1 MEDLHSFKKLALKRF
16 PKLDSREH
24 SEEKFWSKFKFPIV
38 VKDYAAVTS
47 VSFSPVAPHDFA
59 VTGGS
64 RVQVFSATT
73 NEVKKTISRFDKGAY
88 GGCFRGDGRLL
99 AAGTDDGSV
108 KVFDIN
114 SRAILRQFKG
124 HSKAVKA
131 VQFSLDGLRVVSGS
145 DDTTLRLWD
154 VATESCLATL
164 DAHEDYIRS
173 VVLSPVSSDLV
184 LSASYD
190 HCLRLWDLRQ
200 AGSAGGSPSPGAV
213 MSLDHGA
220 PVEAA
225 LIFPS
230 GGTCISAGGNY
241 IKVWDILSGGRLLL
255 AFSNHQKTVTSLCF
269 DGSSQRL
276 LSGSLDKQLK
286 VYSVEDYRV
295 VQSMSYPS
303 PILSVGMSPADT
315 HLVVGMTTRLL
326 SIKYRPYKEMGEES
340 EQATPP
346 KGGTYR
352 FFVRGKTYRPAPDEY
367 VVTQSKKLRLQPYEK
382 FLKTFKYKYAL
393 DAALEHRGA
402 GKGKIVYSVLQELA
416 RRDGLSIALSGR
428 NEGELYPLL
437 RYLSRSMTLP
447 RFAPLL
453 LGVCSSVVDIYG
465 STLPQ
470 SPPTRALF
478 RVLKVKLDRE
488 VQFQKGAFRLL
499 GMLDTIL
506 TAATATQRQQTAAV
520 ATRGKQSVMVEEGV
534 VTRESKMEED
544 VEQSEDSNDLRM
556 EEGDS

>member
-1 MEDLHSFKKLALKRF
+1 
-16 PKLDSREH
+16 
-24 SEEKFWSKFKFPIV
+24 
-38 VKDYAAVTS
+38 
-47 VSFSPVAPHDFA
+47 
-59 VTGGS
+59 
-64 RVQVFSATT
+64 
-73 NEVKKTISRFDKGAY
+73 
-88 GGCFRGDGRLL
+88 
-99 AAGTDDGSV
+99 
-108 KVFDIN
+108 
-114 SRAILRQFKG
+114 
-124 HSKAVKA
+124 
-131 VQFSLDGLRVVSGS
+131 
-145 DDTTLRLWD
+145 
-154 VATESCLATL
+154 
-164 DAHEDYIRS
+164 
-173 VVLSPVSSDLV
+173 
-184 LSASYD
+184 
-190 HCLRLWDLRQ
+190 
-200 AGSAGGSPSPGAV
+200 
-213 MSLDHGA
+213 
-220 PVEAA
+220 
-225 LIFPS
+225 
-230 GGTCISAGGNY
+230 
-241 IKVWDILSGGRLLL
+241 
-255 AFSNHQKTVTSLCF
+255 
-269 DGSSQRL
+269 
-276 LSGSLDKQLK
+276 
-286 VYSVEDYRV
+286 
-295 VQSMSYPS
+295 
-303 PILSVGMSPADT
+303 
-315 HLVVGMTTRLL
+315 MTTRLL

-393 DAALEHRGA
+393 DAALEVGPFRCFHTPINVFPHLQHRGA

-428 NEGELYPLL
+428 NEGELYALL

-520 ATRGKQSVMVEEGV
+520 ATRGKQTVMVEEGV

-544 VEQSEDSNDLRM
+544 VEQSEDSNDLSM